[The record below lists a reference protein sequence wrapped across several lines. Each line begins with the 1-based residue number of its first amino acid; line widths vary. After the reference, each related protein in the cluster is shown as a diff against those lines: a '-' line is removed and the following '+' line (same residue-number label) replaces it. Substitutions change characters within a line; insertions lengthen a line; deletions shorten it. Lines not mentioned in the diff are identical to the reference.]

1 MPMESLCLLK
11 SITSV
16 EDFAVIINVNI
27 AHMKNKI
34 TNKCGGKSSGCCAEI
49 ILPHGTAAV
58 RVSDK

>member
-1 MPMESLCLLK
+1 MKKEGLCLLK
-11 SITSV
+11 SITSE
-16 EDFAVIINVNI
+16 EDIAVKTNVNI

-49 ILPHGTAAV
+49 ILPHGTAPV